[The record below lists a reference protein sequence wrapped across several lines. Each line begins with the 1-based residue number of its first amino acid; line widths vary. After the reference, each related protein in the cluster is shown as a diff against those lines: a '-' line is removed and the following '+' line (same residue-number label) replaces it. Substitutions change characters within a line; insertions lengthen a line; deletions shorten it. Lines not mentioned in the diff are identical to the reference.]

1 VGRPRVTIH
10 NLVSLDGR
18 LEGFP
23 PDLGLYYEL
32 AGRIPHEAVLCG
44 SGTLLAAAAAE
55 GVDMGVEDPADAP
68 GGTPV
73 AADLPWL
80 VAVDSRGRLTRFGW
94 LRSVPFWRDVLVLCS
109 ETTPQAHLARLTR
122 AGVAYEVVGAG
133 RVDLGAALDVL
144 AERYGVEG
152 VRVDAGPTLNAALLD
167 TGLVAEVSVVVA
179 PYLVG
184 SAGARPLHLLAAL
197 RGGEAAGLR
206 LTSVEQL
213 RDDHVWMRYSVVR

>member
-1 VGRPRVTIH
+1 
-10 NLVSLDGR
+10 
-18 LEGFP
+18 
-23 PDLGLYYEL
+23 
-32 AGRIPHEAVLCG
+32 
-44 SGTLLAAAAAE
+44 
-55 GVDMGVEDPADAP
+55 
-68 GGTPV
+68 
-73 AADLPWL
+73 
-80 VAVDSRGRLTRFGW
+80 
-94 LRSVPFWRDVLVLCS
+94 
-109 ETTPQAHLARLTR
+109 
-122 AGVAYEVVGAG
+122 
-133 RVDLGAALDVL
+133 LDVL